1 MQLGKYIFKE
11 KGLERWFIENIRNDN
26 VSSTSPYN
34 KHNEDI
40 GINIKVVVFG
50 LYHTSFA
57 ACFCCANII

>member
-34 KHNEDI
+34 KHNEEI

-50 LYHTSFA
+50 
-57 ACFCCANII
+57 